1 MVRKKKISIIIERD
15 LWERFKTKVVN
26 EKDLKGLSKAVE
38 EAIEE
43 KLCEDSMI
51 VALEEFLSSEKPLL
65 VITPVKPKI
74 QTDTGKSVRELRDLR
89 FKIYE
94 KRGNKY
100 FNKES

>member
-1 MVRKKKISIIIERD
+1 MVRKKKISIVIDRD
-15 LWERFKTKVVN
+15 LWERFKTKVEN
-26 EKDLKGLSKAVE
+26 EKGLEELSKAVE
-38 EAIEE
+38 EVIEE
-43 KLCEDSMI
+43 KICEDLI
-51 VALEEFLSSEKPLL
+51 IEALEEFLSSEKPPL
-65 VITPVKPKI
+65 VITPVKPEI